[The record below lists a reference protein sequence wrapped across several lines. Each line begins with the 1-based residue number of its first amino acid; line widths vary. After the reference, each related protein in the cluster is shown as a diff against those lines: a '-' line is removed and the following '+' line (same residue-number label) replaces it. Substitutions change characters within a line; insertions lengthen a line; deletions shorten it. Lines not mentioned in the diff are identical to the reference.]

1 MYANEQEGQ
10 PTTNTELLCA
20 LMTEHYTLQSLRGS
34 TIVEAN
40 GRGQLF
46 LSTVSGATVALAPVA
61 ELDRAG
67 DPFKIFAFTVSPAL
81 PQDRRSPTPAAF
93 MLLQRPDRGLPRP
106 KTVLL
111 PTRSTDPS
119 PGNGRVVVTSEAI
132 AEVTTTDR

>member
-93 MLLQRPDRGLPRP
+93 MLAPTPRSRPPAAQNGPLANKVDRPEPRKRPSRGHQRGHR
-106 KTVLL
+106 
-111 PTRSTDPS
+111 RSDHH
-119 PGNGRVVVTSEAI
+119 
-132 AEVTTTDR
+132 